1 MFTFLEEP
9 RALTRPSASGDATT
23 CMPKRLA
30 PPTREHACPQRTGPR
45 DVGCVTAP
53 RTTQLITP
61 LACAPCRRGTVSTQR
76 VLLVL

>member
-1 MFTFLEEP
+1 MHAE
-9 RALTRPSASGDATT
+9 
-23 CMPKRLA
+23 A
-30 PPTREHACPQRTGPR
+30 PVAGAGVGPQRTGPR

-61 LACAPCRRGTVSTQR
+61 LSCAPCRRGTVSTQR